1 MLVILQL
8 YYSINIVTS
17 ILLKIDQHARY
28 STSQRET
35 INNLH

>member
-1 MLVILQL
+1 MLVILQV

-28 STSQRET
+28 SIS
-35 INNLH
+35 

>member
-8 YYSINIVTS
+8 YYSINIATS

-28 STSQRET
+28 STS
-35 INNLH
+35 